1 MNIALNE
8 NAYSVL
14 KELSAAISKDL
25 VKAYVVSTPSNK
37 GAHDFD
43 NVEKDGIVINP
54 DYSRG
59 FGGVDAQTNSLVGLD
74 YKEFSIGIHLW
85 DKETDEDGKPK
96 DGANLFIKFRLPQ
109 DNKKSTGFFIEINN
123 TNNKGVHWTRYNKE
137 YGSNKMLDKAKSTSK
152 KLYDMAMKAIDIMTD
167 HVNNQLN

>member
-1 MNIALNE
+1 MISLTESLNIALNE

-14 KELSAAISKDL
+14 KQLSAAISKDL
-25 VKAYVVSTPSNK
+25 VKAYGISTPSNK

-43 NVEKDGIVINP
+43 NIEKDSIVINP

-85 DKETDEDGKPK
+85 DKETD
-96 DGANLFIKFRLPQ
+96 GANLFIKFRLPQ
-109 DNKKSTGFFIEINN
+109 DNKKSTGFSIEINN
-123 TNNKGVHWTRYNKE
+123 TNAKEVHWTKYNKE
-137 YGSNKMLDKAKSTSK
+137 YGSNKMLDNAKSVSK